1 MVHMTEM
8 IWRSLISDQIN
19 GLPVLILMVTVGLSL
34 IMCLMRGVDHV
45 GMVMTWVV
53 GRNEIQLAST
63 LQ

>member
-34 IMCLMRGVDHV
+34 IMCLMRVVDHV